1 MKIPKIQFDK
11 LKRQDKPEQQEA
23 HEESSDSAETV
34 TQATIEVS
42 EATLK
47 KVWAGEIAAAV
58 LLAFVS
64 VIVAFIS

>member
-1 MKIPKIQFDK
+1 MKIPKIKFDK
-11 LKRQDKPEQQEA
+11 LKKQEEPDVQEA
-23 HEESSDSAETV
+23 HEDNNTDETV
-34 TQATIEVS
+34 IEAPIEVS

-64 VIVAFIS
+64 VIIAFMG

>member
-1 MKIPKIQFDK
+1 MKIPKIKFEK
-11 LKRQDKPEQQEA
+11 LKKQDEPEVQEA
-23 HEESSDSAETV
+23 HEENSVDETV
-34 TQATIEVS
+34 VTAPIEVS

-64 VIVAFIS
+64 VIIAFMG

>member
-1 MKIPKIQFDK
+1 MKIPKFKFDK
-11 LKRQDKPEQQEA
+11 LKKQDEPEVQEV
-23 HEESSDSAETV
+23 HEENTVDETAV
-34 TQATIEVS
+34 TAPIEVS

-64 VIVAFIS
+64 VIIAFMG

>member
-11 LKRQDKPEQQEA
+11 LKKQDKPKQQEA
-23 HEESSDSAETV
+23 HDEDNGSAETV
-34 TQATIEVS
+34 TQAPIEIS

-47 KVWAGEIAAAV
+47 RVWAGEIAAAV

-64 VIVAFIS
+64 VIIAFIG

>member
-1 MKIPKIQFDK
+1 MKIPKIKFDK
-11 LKRQDKPEQQEA
+11 LKK
-23 HEESSDSAETV
+23 HEEPDVQEVREDSNTDETV
-34 TQATIEVS
+34 VNAPIEVS

-64 VIVAFIS
+64 VIIAFMG